1 MRNFC
6 NCPYRRPVK
15 RGPVGGLTEERIQEI
30 LSLMSTPGI
39 STADFVLLQLEINGE
54 WPQKQ
59 NVVGT

>member
-6 NCPYRRPVK
+6 NCPYRRPV
-15 RGPVGGLTEERIQEI
+15 RGLTEERIQEI
-30 LSLMSTPGI
+30 LFLLSLPGMP
-39 STADFVLLQLEINGE
+39 TADFVLLQRELVEG